1 MELARAE
8 EALRAAQARAEALL
22 AAADEEFNG
31 IVAASENA
39 NADDEHDPEGATIAF
54 ERARVAAVRSE
65 TRHQLE
71 ELAAALQ
78 RVLAGTYGTCEECGG
93 EIGADRLAALPTA
106 RRCAGCASG
115 QPSAALSPLPAGE
128 PAARSRRGGTRDPR

>member
-22 AAADEEFNG
+22 AAADEEFDG
-31 IVAASENA
+31 IVAASDNA

-54 ERARVAAVRSE
+54 ERARVVAVRSE
-65 TRHQLE
+65 TRHQLG

-78 RVLAGTYGTCEECGG
+78 RVLAGTYGRCEECGG
-93 EIGADRLAALPTA
+93 EIGTDRLAALPTA
-106 RRCAGCASG
+106 RRCARCAGG
-115 QPSAALSPLPAGE
+115 QPGGGLSPLPAAVPGV
-128 PAARSRRGGTRDPR
+128 RSRRGGTRDPR